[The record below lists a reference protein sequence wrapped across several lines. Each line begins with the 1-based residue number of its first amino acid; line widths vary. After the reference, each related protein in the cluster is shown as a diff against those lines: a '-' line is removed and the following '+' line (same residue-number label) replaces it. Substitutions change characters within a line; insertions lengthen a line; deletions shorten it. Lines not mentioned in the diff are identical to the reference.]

1 VSGWGGTS
9 CREYEAACGRLVGAD
24 DAEVGAPDAEAGLAH
39 VLEHLERL
47 PLRVDFGLPEQL
59 NKNKNKKS
67 TKTSQQKHNH

>member
-1 VSGWGGTS
+1 MSGWGGTS

-59 NKNKNKKS
+59 NKNKKS